1 MFAARFPAKLP
12 LQEKNTKE
20 ELQMNILLLT
30 VGLVFVL
37 PMLVGFFHFLHVKDK
52 ADAMNGRMAFLKGH
66 WPHAH
71 QG

>member
-1 MFAARFPAKLP
+1 MFAARFSAKFP
-12 LQEKNTKE
+12 VQEKNTKE
-20 ELQMNILLLT
+20 ELQMNILLLIG
-30 VGLVFVL
+30 GLVFAL
-37 PMLVGFFHFLHVKDK
+37 PMLIGFFHFLHVKDK

>member
-1 MFAARFPAKLP
+1 
-12 LQEKNTKE
+12 
-20 ELQMNILLLT
+20 MNILFLT

-52 ADAMNGRMAFLKGH
+52 AHAMNGRMAFLKVH